1 MSSIY
6 PMATIE
12 ELIEKNGTV
21 SGNLIGVDSQTPS
34 IIGYTSR
41 QLRKGGWSPGDIN
54 KFTMICLGGNY
65 EHVIATCASVLTF
78 E

>member
-1 MSSIY
+1 ME
-6 PMATIE
+6 TIE
-12 ELIEKNGTV
+12 QLIEKNGTV
-21 SGNLIGVDSQTPS
+21 SGDLIGVDSQTPS
-34 IIGYTSR
+34 IIGYTSK
-41 QLRKGGWSPGDIN
+41 QLRNGGWPRGDIN